1 MTFGDVIDA
10 VLNVRIFDAVAV
22 FLAVA
27 FVFTVY
33 SVWAELLSDESRR
46 LKEIRRRD
54 KLERMGKPLR

>member
-10 VLNVRIFDAVAV
+10 VLSVRVLDAVAV